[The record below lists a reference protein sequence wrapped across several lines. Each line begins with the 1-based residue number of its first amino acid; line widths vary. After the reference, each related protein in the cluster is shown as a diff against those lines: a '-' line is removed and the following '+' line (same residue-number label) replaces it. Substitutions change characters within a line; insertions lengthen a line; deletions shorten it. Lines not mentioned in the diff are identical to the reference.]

1 MLSAIQNRLAKLVR
15 CAPARCIASFARRQ
29 EGAAAVEFG
38 FVALPFFALLFAILE
53 TALVFFAGQSLEAA
67 VSEAGRQVM
76 TGQVQNAGYSQA
88 DYKKNVV
95 CTYLA
100 SGVSMFDCANKVFV
114 NVQTYTSFSS
124 ASSTAPPVT
133 NGQLDSSK
141 LKYDTGQPGDIVVV
155 QLYYQW
161 PIFVSL
167 LGSNLANLGSGR
179 LLVATSVFRNEPYK

>member
-1 MLSAIQNRLAKLVR
+1 MLSAIQNRLAKLAR

-29 EGAAAVEFG
+29 EGAAAVEFA

-167 LGSNLANLGSGR
+167 LGSNLANLGSDR